1 MQKKEKNSS
10 SDQLVD
16 GREGSTAGVEGVSAA
31 GASASDTALSELSLR
46 EAACLGMPCL
56 KKIYGLGMGMS
67 WVCLVQTCF
76 VIMTPSQLWL
86 FLD

>member
-1 MQKKEKNSS
+1 MHKKEQNS

-46 EAACLGMPCL
+46 KAACLGKPFFKTIYVM
-56 KKIYGLGMGMS
+56 KKSFM
-67 WVCLVQTCF
+67 LVLT
-76 VIMTPSQLWL
+76 LL
-86 FLD
+86 

>member
-1 MQKKEKNSS
+1 MHKKEQNS

-46 EAACLGMPCL
+46 EAACLGKPFFKTIYVMKKGPDAFLNITCVFL
-56 KKIYGLGMGMS
+56 KMVLEDCHRTY
-67 WVCLVQTCF
+67 
-76 VIMTPSQLWL
+76 P
-86 FLD
+86 

>member
-1 MQKKEKNSS
+1 MHKKEQNS

-46 EAACLGMPCL
+46 EAACLKKPCF
-56 KKIYGLGMGMS
+56 KKSMAIL
-67 WVCLVQTCF
+67 
-76 VIMTPSQLWL
+76 
-86 FLD
+86 